1 MKFFVLQRLLF
12 LLMLLFFASVS
23 VSAAYY
29 DTSGTYEVAVPS
41 LKVLDYPDSRASS
54 IYELSKGDVI
64 RTSPTSGQYE
74 GDHAFL
80 GGLLKPTSRWMATI
94 LPNGKV
100 GFVWCSSNK
109 FNKID
114 SVRAPISDDVI
125 RSAKDKGKVK
135 YAAQGKR
142 QLKWIGIAMAVLVV
156 MLIISNITDSA
167 LFGLLTGLLLIG
179 LLVSLVLYLLNNPHS
194 MWFVS
199 PSIVGWGVTLLCIIP
214 TFMVVMFLIGEFV
227 GSLLGVIK
235 NPMNIIGLL
244 LLGAIVFLIFRAVY
258 MEVADL
264 FTVLIISLSGAG
276 VRSSAEYGTLM
287 DMTTGKVTTGVRFS
301 GNKAYSGNRTFTNNG
316 SGYYE

>member
-1 MKFFVLQRLLF
+1 M
-12 LLMLLFFASVS
+12 
-23 VSAAYY
+23 
-29 DTSGTYEVAVPS
+29 
-41 LKVLDYPDSRASS
+41 
-54 IYELSKGDVI
+54 
-64 RTSPTSGQYE
+64 
-74 GDHAFL
+74 
-80 GGLLKPTSRWMATI
+80 
-94 LPNGKV
+94 
-100 GFVWCSSNK
+100 GFVWHESYK
-109 FNKID
+109 FKKLN
-114 SVRAPISDDVI
+114 SEPAQISDEVI
-125 RSAKDKGKVK
+125 RDSKNLVK
-135 YAAQGKR
+135 EKYVVQGKR
-142 QLKWIGIAMAVLVV
+142 QLKWIGIAMIVLVV
-156 MLIISNITDSA
+156 MIIISNITDSA
-167 LFGLLTGLLLIG
+167 LFGFLTGLLLIG

-214 TFMVVMFLIGEFV
+214 TFVVAMFLIGEFV

-316 SGYYE
+316 SGFYE